1 MLVLGLML
9 LLGLVGLVVLGDVV
23 LGDVVLGIEL
33 VVSRRVESGLGI
45 DVVVSRRVESLL
57 GISGLVVVGLV
68 VVGLVVVGLVVVGL
82 VVLGLVV
89 VGLVVLDGSRLGAVV
104 GTSLVT
110 RVRGTTSPVALPVV
124 RGARVVSRVVGCW
137 AAAVLA
143 APVTSTTVKAAALK
157 GVRRTRMFNLRS

>member
-9 LLGLVGLVVLGDVV
+9 LLGLVELGDVG
-23 LGDVVLGIEL
+23 LGVVAGIED
-33 VVSRRVESGLGI
+33 VVSRRVESA
-45 DVVVSRRVESLL
+45 L
-57 GISGLVVVGLV
+57 GISGLVVLGD
-68 VVGLVVVGLVVVGL
+68 VVVGLVVVGL

-89 VGLVVLDGSRLGAVV
+89 LGLAVLDGVRLGAVV
-104 GTSLVT
+104 GASLVT
-110 RVRGTTSPVALPVV
+110 RMPGTTSPVALPVV
-124 RGARVVSRVVGCW
+124 RGVRVLSRVVGCW